1 MKNQKTRASA
11 FKEAF
16 NNLAYKY
23 GGHKVWRDFVTMA
36 ACSLSGLSGGDHFEE
51 RERMYLESASHYKAE
66 ELDGFS
72 AMMACTILAINENP
86 EQDFLGSL
94 YGELRLI
101 NRSAEQFFTPYC
113 IATLMARVALPP
125 LEKGKSIS
133 DPCCGAGALLLAAA
147 NEAKRNGMN
156 VGTDLLFVGQDIDFV
171 PAMMAYIQL
180 SLMGCNAIIKV
191 GDSLSNP
198 FLEGENG
205 NNVWRTHA
213 NTRKERTRA

>member
-1 MKNQKTRASA
+1 MKKQKTRASA
-11 FKEAF
+11 FREAF
-16 NNLAYKY
+16 NALACKY
-23 GGHKVWRDFVTMA
+23 GEHRVWRDFVTMA
-36 ACSLSGLSGGDHFEE
+36 ACSLSGLSGGDHFE

-66 ELDGFS
+66 EMDGFS
-72 AMMACTILAINENP
+72 AMMACTILAINEDP

-113 IATLMARVALPP
+113 MATLMARVTLPP
-125 LEKGKSIS
+125 LERGKSIS
-133 DPCCGAGALLLAAA
+133 DPCCGAGALLLAVA
-147 NEAKRNGMN
+147 NEAKRSGMD

-198 FLEGENG
+198 FVEGENG
-205 NNVWRTHA
+205 GNIWRTHA
-213 NTRKERTRA
+213 NIRKERVR